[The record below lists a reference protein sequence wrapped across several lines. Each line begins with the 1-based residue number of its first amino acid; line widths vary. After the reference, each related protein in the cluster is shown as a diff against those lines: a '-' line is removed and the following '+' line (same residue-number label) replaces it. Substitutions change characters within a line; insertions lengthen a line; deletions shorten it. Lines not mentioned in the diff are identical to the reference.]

1 MQKPLKDAIT
11 ICKTILRNGY
21 DAHIINAPLHERLLP
36 NAKHPAVDLASE
48 ADTET
53 LFKLFPKAER
63 ITEGRAIAGMEQD
76 GVLYRG
82 LMDAPNGYPND
93 LKDLPTLASVVT
105 EEE

>member
-36 NAKHPAVDLASE
+36 KAKHPAVDLASE

-53 LFKLFPKAER
+53 LF
-63 ITEGRAIAGMEQD
+63 
-76 GVLYRG
+76 
-82 LMDAPNGYPND
+82 
-93 LKDLPTLASVVT
+93 
-105 EEE
+105 